1 MVYAAITWSTC
12 LLPRCSHRVVAQGAV
27 QPPGW
32 LLCMLQVHSHAAE
45 AVPVAAA
52 TESPTTLS
60 TVPAAVFACAVPLAV
75 LVGFG
80 LGANVSGCRQ
90 APGTAGAALAAL
102 GGSRRGYMLLMR
114 WVWRVLVAS

>member
-12 LLPRCSHRVVAQGAV
+12 LLPRCSHRVAAQGAV

-32 LLCMLQVHSHAAE
+32 LPCMLQVHSHAAE

-60 TVPAAVFACAVPLAV
+60 TAPAAVFACAVPLAV

-80 LGANVSGCRQ
+80 LGANVSGCAGRRWGRQ
-90 APGTAGAALAAL
+90 ARCLQRQAAVGGGTCC
-102 GGSRRGYMLLMR
+102 
-114 WVWRVLVAS
+114 